1 MDAAYKYGM
10 KPVPGR
16 KGFMSS
22 LTIYLAMLMLGSN
35 FSSTVA
41 KEPPKPVI
49 QQPAQSVLLSDAV
62 QMTDE
67 EQRFVDL
74 LNRERMQ
81 RGLRTLTIDSTLIE
95 VARGH
100 SKEMAEKNYFDH
112 VSPTPGLRTAL
123 DRYLASIK
131 RRPTWALVGE
141 NLFYCSIVDV
151 NRGHTCFMESRSHKE
166 NILNPKFDRI
176 GVGVYKDEDG
186 EFWVTEM
193 FLAQID

>member
-1 MDAAYKYGM
+1 MDAALQHGM
-10 KPVPGR
+10 KPMPGR

-49 QQPAQSVLLSDAV
+49 QQQAQSAPSSDTI
-62 QMTDE
+62 QMTDD

-74 LNRERMQ
+74 LNRERVQ
-81 RGLRTLTIDSTLIE
+81 RGLRQLTIDTNLIQI
-95 VARGH
+95 ARGH
-100 SKEMAEKNYFDH
+100 SKEMADKNYFDH
-112 VSPTPGLRTAL
+112 VSPSPGMRTAL
-123 DRYLASIK
+123 DRYLITLK
-131 RRPTWALVGE
+131 HRPTWALVGE

-151 NRGHTCFMESRSHKE
+151 NRGHTCFMESRSHRE

-176 GVGVYKDEDG
+176 GVGVYKSESG